1 MKKST
6 AILIIILILFISYF
20 LTENEYSEICYFI
33 SAYIMTSSYFIVK
46 ILEEKL

>member
-20 LTENEYSEICYFI
+20 LTEKQDSKICYFI
-33 SAYIMTSSYFIVK
+33 STYIMISSYFIVK